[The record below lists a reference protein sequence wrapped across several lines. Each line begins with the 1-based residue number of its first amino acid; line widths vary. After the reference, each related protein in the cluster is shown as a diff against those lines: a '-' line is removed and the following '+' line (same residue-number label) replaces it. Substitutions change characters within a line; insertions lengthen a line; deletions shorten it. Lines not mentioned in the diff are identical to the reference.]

1 MNHSRQLRRVD
12 PLSLLVQ
19 ASSTYS
25 SNIQLHA
32 REILMRAGLQKMF
45 SDMSP
50 TGGLIKCVVLLS
62 KLWSIVEAYG
72 KQYVEKLKAH
82 EESDE
87 RII

>member
-1 MNHSRQLRRVD
+1 
-12 PLSLLVQ
+12 
-19 ASSTYS
+19 
-25 SNIQLHA
+25 
-32 REILMRAGLQKMF
+32 MRAGLQKMF